1 MEVILGYARVST
13 QTQDITRQVRN
24 IKAVYPDA
32 IMVLEAFTGTKM
44 ERPEWTK
51 LYKTIMKHLDLCHKV
66 ILVFDSVSRMSR
78 NAEEGFKLY
87 QELYDKG
94 VTLIFLNE
102 PHINTDTFKKATEK
116 KIELQGTKEDIILN
130 AINLYLMELAKEQIK
145 IAFDQAEKEVDDL
158 RKRTKQGIETARL
171 RGKQIGQVKGA
182 RLKVKNEEPIKAI
195 IKEFSFEKGL
205 KDADV
210 MVIINNRIYKNRF
223 NKKNEPLK
231 ISTTTYYKYKKE
243 LKNTL

>member
-1 MEVILGYARVST
+1 
-13 QTQDITRQVRN
+13 
-24 IKAVYPDA
+24 
-32 IMVLEAFTGTKM
+32 
-44 ERPEWTK
+44 
-51 LYKTIMKHLDLCHKV
+51 
-66 ILVFDSVSRMSR
+66 
-78 NAEEGFKLY
+78 
-87 QELYDKG
+87 
-94 VTLIFLNE
+94 
-102 PHINTDTFKKATEK
+102 
-116 KIELQGTKEDIILN
+116 
-130 AINLYLMELAKEQIK
+130 MELAKEQIK

-243 LKNTL
+243 LKNR